1 MKEYL
6 KPELL
11 IILIN
16 EKDIITQSGNDMEID
31 VGDFE
36 DIFNITYANFKE
48 VKENN
53 GDTPDY
59 QKV

>member
-36 DIFNITYANFKE
+36 DSDE
-48 VKENN
+48 
-53 GDTPDY
+53 
-59 QKV
+59 

>member
-36 DIFNITYANFKE
+36 DSNE
-48 VKENN
+48 
-53 GDTPDY
+53 
-59 QKV
+59 